1 VDTRATEIQV
11 LVARLNNLHEIFRV
25 QAEILS
31 CGEATVEPLA
41 ELLISAPSSFA

>member
-1 VDTRATEIQV
+1 MDTRATEIQV